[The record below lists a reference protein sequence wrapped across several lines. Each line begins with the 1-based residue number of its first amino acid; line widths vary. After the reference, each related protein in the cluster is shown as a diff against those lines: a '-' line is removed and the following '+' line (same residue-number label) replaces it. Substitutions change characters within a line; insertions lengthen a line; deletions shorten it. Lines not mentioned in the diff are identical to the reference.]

1 MHYRI
6 KERNAPSHVGSLE
19 WVHPPPSTLYAADPL
34 KATYASSRN
43 NSVLTDVR
51 KLWVARRMQQQ
62 AGGGGVRPDGLVQ
75 LADVL
80 ASWQEPFLDQVT
92 QFGAR

>member
-6 KERNAPSHVGSLE
+6 KERNAPSLVGSD
-19 WVHPPPSTLYAADPL
+19 AADPL

-51 KLWVARRMQQQ
+51 KLWVTRRMQQQ
-62 AGGGGVRPDGLVQ
+62 AGGGGSKPDGLAQ
-75 LADVL
+75 LTDVL
-80 ASWQEPFLDQVT
+80 ASWQEPYLDKVT
-92 QFGAR
+92 RFNACRLVLS

>member
-6 KERNAPSHVGSLE
+6 KERNAPSHVGSD
-19 WVHPPPSTLYAADPL
+19 AADPL

-92 QFGAR
+92 QFGAY